1 MRSIIIF
8 ALIAFTAMPVAAQ
21 EKIDITTRLDSL
33 SYAIGMNIGQNFK
46 MQSLTIDVDKLAAG
60 MRDVLKGNT
69 RLSEEQAGQ
78 VVVSFQQEM
87 MEKQEAERAVAGEK
101 HKSEGAAFLAENK
114 NKDGVKTTASG
125 LQYKVLVEGKGP
137 KPVEADRVKTH
148 YTGKL
153 IDGTEFDSS
162 IKRGEPAEFPVTGV
176 IKGWTEALLMM
187 PVGSKW
193 MLYIPSDLAY
203 GDRGAGNVIPP
214 NATLIFEIELLEI
227 LK

>member
-78 VVVSFQQEM
+78 VVVS
-87 MEKQEAERAVAGEK
+87 
-101 HKSEGAAFLAENK
+101 
-114 NKDGVKTTASG
+114 
-125 LQYKVLVEGKGP
+125 LQ
-137 KPVEADRVKTH
+137 
-148 YTGKL
+148 
-153 IDGTEFDSS
+153 
-162 IKRGEPAEFPVTGV
+162 
-176 IKGWTEALLMM
+176 
-187 PVGSKW
+187 
-193 MLYIPSDLAY
+193 
-203 GDRGAGNVIPP
+203 
-214 NATLIFEIELLEI
+214 
-227 LK
+227 